1 MRKAGNHLY
10 LSSFLYPSENL
21 KFAARDFRCTRRLS
35 VAKKITVERERDKV
49 VAISGE
55 IVGKFFTFLTIG
67 GWSFCAWVEFFKR
80 NCQNCQQFFVRKYVN
95 FGHEGK
101 GQGTITTNFNHAIIW
116 QSMKQLRVDSRNPSL
131 ANFLEYNFWPFVRKC
146 ARRLCIPHCC
156 AITQA
161 AVKNA
166 AEKAKAKAR
175 SSSTS
180 SSSKLLQLDLAFYE
194 SRRNVDRV
202 TAEASI
208 HSILQTPVIC

>member
-1 MRKAGNHLY
+1 M
-10 LSSFLYPSENL
+10 
-21 KFAARDFRCTRRLS
+21 
-35 VAKKITVERERDKV
+35 
-49 VAISGE
+49 
-55 IVGKFFTFLTIG
+55 
-67 GWSFCAWVEFFKR
+67 
-80 NCQNCQQFFVRKYVN
+80 RKYVN

-131 ANFLEYNFWPFVRKC
+131 ANFWNIIFDFLDGS

-202 TAEASI
+202 TAAEASI
-208 HSILQTPVIC
+208 HSIQTPVIC